1 MNALTVSSHFMREH
15 VHKKEGQLT
24 DWFQW
29 YHKAKLDML
38 GVDILSWD
46 ERKLT
51 NVAQEECPPSLVSS
65 CKYIIYIKQNERPL
79 TSLSLPAFVFSQ
91 SLNIQWPVGPTAPLI
106 KPKWN
111 VDGKIDPFLVFTL
124 SQKDFSLFRFFVS
137 YNIGEKSRFDS
148 GPEPR
153 LKDTTQGMSNKNV
166 NLVLYG
172 YEKKGVP
179 PTTYSIKLS
188 LDLLEFQFLLDET
201 ESKSRKVE
209 GIMNVNCTNAS
220 WSLVKNADCI
230 TRTCVNVGSI
240 RLTQTSRRHE
250 WNGFPHL
257 LLPLPQASSEGNVHE
272 MPNSH
277 CLLKFT
283 STTHPNGDNVKT
295 LHLDSAG
302 IYMIIPAWQ
311 YVGIFFQ
318 DLPIA
323 PEVFAIE
330 EMGSIMQVGDR
341 FYRMSKSSSKDGQ
354 NKDIEVMA
362 EVDNAIPSSSHIS
375 KQFLLTLTSPRIILV
390 EDATNQQD
398 DCGTLTLSM
407 RNLGFLRK
415 ANAHNEANTLFIDGL
430 GIHTSMTSLSHRS
443 SLLCPFSICGSLT
456 KTLQSKGSPQ
466 STLGWVWAEEFQAR
480 AAYTDLTH
488 TIDVLTGVKKQMAKP
503 NSMSSSSDRPA
514 QSKTDSSAKGE
525 KEPKSKV

>member
-1 MNALTVSSHFMREH
+1 M
-15 VHKKEGQLT
+15 K
-24 DWFQW
+24 
-29 YHKAKLDML
+29 
-38 GVDILSWD
+38 
-46 ERKLT
+46 
-51 NVAQEECPPSLVSS
+51 
-65 CKYIIYIKQNERPL
+65 RPL
-79 TSLSLPAFVFSQ
+79 TYLSACLETILSQ

-111 VDGKIDPFLVFTL
+111 IDGKIDPFLMFTL

-153 LKDTTQGMSNKNV
+153 FEDTTQVMPNKKV

-179 PTTYSIKLS
+179 PTTYSIKLA
-188 LDLLEFQFLLDET
+188 LDLLEFQFLLDEE
-201 ESKSRKVE
+201 ESKGRKME

-230 TRTCVNVGSI
+230 TRTCVNVESI
-240 RLTQTSRRHE
+240 RLTQTSKRHE
-250 WNGFPHL
+250 WNGFPDL
-257 LLPLPQASSEGNVHE
+257 LLPLSPASSEGNVHT

-283 STTHPNGDNVKT
+283 STTHPNGNNVKT
-295 LHLDSAG
+295 LHLDAAG

-318 DLPIA
+318 DLPTT

-341 FYRMSKSSSKDGQ
+341 FYRMSKSSSKDEQ
-354 NKDIEVMA
+354 KKNNEVLA
-362 EVDNAIPSSSHIS
+362 EVDNTTQPSSSHIS

-390 EDATNQQD
+390 ADATNQQD
-398 DCGTLTLSM
+398 DCGCITLSM

-415 ANAHNEANTLFIDGL
+415 TNAHNEANTLFIDGL
-430 GIHTSMTSLSHRS
+430 GIHTSMARNLSPGS
-443 SLLCPFSICGSLT
+443 SLLCPLSICGSLT
-456 KTLQSKGSPQ
+456 KTLQSSPP
-466 STLGWVWAEEFQAR
+466 STSGWVWAEEFQAR

-503 NSMSSSSDRPA
+503 SSDFLPKSA
-514 QSKTDSSAKGE
+514 QSKTDSSLPETKATGE
-525 KEPKSKV
+525 KESNSRM